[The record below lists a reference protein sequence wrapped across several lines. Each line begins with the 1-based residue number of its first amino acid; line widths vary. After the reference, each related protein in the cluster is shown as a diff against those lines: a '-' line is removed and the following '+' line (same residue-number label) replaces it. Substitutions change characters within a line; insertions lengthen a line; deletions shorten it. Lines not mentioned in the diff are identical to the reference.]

1 LEIRVATN
9 QYDGKLYYGIVN
21 KVGNEQAK
29 LGTRY
34 THAQISFFK
43 AVVSLVMIFR
53 HIMGTFDCA

>member
-1 LEIRVATN
+1 MNFLQLEIRAGTN

-34 THAQISFFK
+34 THAQIAFFK
-43 AVVSLVMIFR
+43 AVVGLIF
-53 HIMGTFDCA
+53 